1 MAEPTENET
10 TTNTRNSQQ
19 YPDFASGKIGAKIE
33 PPKNR
38 SYVAMVLSAILPGL
52 GQLYL
57 GQSLKGFILFLIFA
71 SAVGIVYLNSMP
83 VNEWQDL
90 VRFKPLPKAEA
101 TTDRTEEDSEKPSR
115 YAIHLWTFDD
125 GEKLMY
131 RPSWK
136 LKISGSIQGIL
147 CWFYAV
153 GDGWRGRRRREIR

>member
-1 MAEPTENET
+1 MAGPTE
-10 TTNTRNSQQ
+10 S
-19 YPDFASGKIGAKIE
+19 
-33 PPKNR
+33 PKNR

-57 GQSLKGFILFLIFA
+57 GQFLKGFIIFLIFA
-71 SAVGIVYLNSMP
+71 SAFGIFYLNSMP
-83 VNEWQDL
+83 VEEWRDL
-90 VRFKPLPKAEA
+90 VRFKPAVKE
-101 TTDRTEEDSEKPSR
+101 

-147 CWFYAV
+147 CWLYAV
-153 GDGWRGRRRREIR
+153 SDGWRGRRRRHKR

>member
-1 MAEPTENET
+1 MAEPTTVHTESN
-10 TTNTRNSQQ
+10 NS
-19 YPDFASGKIGAKIE
+19 GNIRGE
-33 PPKNR
+33 PAPVR
-38 SYVAMVLSAILPGL
+38 SYVAMVLSALLPGL

-71 SAVGIVYLNSMP
+71 SAVGIFYLNSMP

-90 VRFKPLPKAEA
+90 TRFKSTPRTE
-101 TTDRTEEDSEKPSR
+101 TTTNNTEEDPEKPQG
-115 YAIHLWTFDD
+115 YAIHIWTFDD

-147 CWFYAV
+147 CWLYAV
-153 GDGWRGRRRREIR
+153 GDGWRGRRRRSRG